1 MSQPFSGFPDPGA
14 PRPFR
19 RRFQPGVAQEALRK
33 ALRRAQRYCGDLWLR
48 GKRNPRTFGL
58 IGGAVALTLVG
69 AYAVSAS
76 GVGPSV
82 CPPAGEARSTPRFL
96 LLMDP
101 VLDPAAR
108 SDLEIHYDV
117 CGLPSGTAYR
127 GRVRLSQQRTGG
139 KKKSAKPKPLVI
151 TFHDKVD
158 GPASRR
164 RHQLDLGST
173 KPGTYTL
180 ELAVAD
186 NQGRERKRFQKVLI
200 RSQ

>member
-1 MSQPFSGFPDPGA
+1 VGQVSSSDSKAKKG
-14 PRPFR
+14 
-19 RRFQPGVAQEALRK
+19 RK
-33 ALRRAQRYCGDLWLR
+33 
-48 GKRNPRTFGL
+48 
-58 IGGAVALTLVG
+58 
-69 AYAVSAS
+69 
-76 GVGPSV
+76 
-82 CPPAGEARSTPRFL
+82 TPRFL
-96 LLMDP
+96 VLMDP
-101 VLDPAAR
+101 VSHPAAG
-108 SDLEIHYDV
+108 SALEIHYDV